1 MAKKNKRGL
10 LDRLMMGSEK
20 SEDFARA
27 SLPSNRWELFWDIFK
42 GRFGKLVIINL
53 LVLLFCLPF
62 IAVLIFRSM
71 SVSAYGTL
79 YPFSQGFGVGYGA
92 YPSMTGLPEN
102 IELIV
107 NASTLIFTPIAL
119 FIAAIGISGGAYV
132 IRNMVWTEGIFVA
145 NDFWRGIKKNFKQL
159 LIVFLLYSLVF
170 YVCILSISL
179 SDKNLAQ
186 GISGA
191 WLYTVIK
198 VVAYILLITFSVM
211 TLHMITMSV
220 TYDLKFRHL
229 LKNSFLFTF
238 ALLPNNVLFLFLG
251 LIPFILLLFGGFL
264 MIIGVL
270 AILIIGFSLFLLVWT
285 DYCQWGYDKFLN
297 DRVKGAQKNKGIYTK
312 VKGDNS
318 EALKKYREQLAML
331 KKSSLSTKPIKPIT
345 DEELTL
351 AELPTSFS
359 RKDIERLN
367 QSRQELYEDN
377 ERYIKEHK
385 NDPEFMETEQD
396 AEIEKL
402 RLERERRIER
412 AKKELAK
419 RKRNGK

>member
-10 LDRLMMGSEK
+10 LDKLMMGSEK

-62 IAVLIFRSM
+62 IALLIFRSM

-79 YPFSQGFGVGYGA
+79 YPFSQGFGIGYGA
-92 YPSMTGLPEN
+92 FPSMEGLPEN
-102 IELIV
+102 IVFMV

-145 NDFWRGIKKNFKQL
+145 NDFWRGIKKNIKQML
-159 LIVFLLYSLVF
+159 VIFLLYSLVF
-170 YVCILSISL
+170 YICILAISL
-179 SDKNLAQ
+179 CDKNVSQ
-186 GISGA
+186 GVSGA
-191 WLYTVIK
+191 WVFTVVK
-198 VVAYILLITFSVM
+198 VFAYILLITFSVI
-211 TLHMITMSV
+211 TLHMISMSV

-229 LKNSFLFTF
+229 FKNSFLFTF
-238 ALLPNNVLFLFLG
+238 ALLPSNVLFLFLG

-264 MIIGVL
+264 MVIGILV
-270 AILIIGFSLFLLVWT
+270 ILIMGFSIFLLVWT
-285 DYCQWGYDKFLN
+285 DYCQWSYDKFLN
-297 DRVKGAQKNKGIYTK
+297 DKVKGAQKNKGIYTK

-318 EALKKYREQLAML
+318 AALKKYREQLSMV

-377 ERYIKEHK
+377 ERYIEEHR
-385 NDPEFMETEQD
+385 NDPEFAQSEQD
-396 AEIEKL
+396 SEVEKL

-419 RKRNGK
+419 RKRNGQ

>member
-107 NASTLIFTPIAL
+107 NASTLIFVPIAF

-318 EALKKYREQLAML
+318 EALKKYREQLAMV